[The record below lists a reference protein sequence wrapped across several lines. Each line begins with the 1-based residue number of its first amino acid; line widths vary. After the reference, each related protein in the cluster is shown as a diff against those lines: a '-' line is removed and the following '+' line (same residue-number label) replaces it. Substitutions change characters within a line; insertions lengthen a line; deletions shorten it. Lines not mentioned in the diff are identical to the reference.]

1 MIERVFGQC
10 VMKQGSTV
18 IIDVNGVGYGVEV
31 TDATAAQLHEDTA
44 ALLWIYT
51 HVREDSLRLFGFPEL
66 SERQLF
72 SQLLSVSGV
81 GPKVAMAILAT
92 ISASDL
98 VRAVE
103 EDDAS
108 ILEEVPGIGPRQSKK
123 IILELKP
130 KVAKISAFC
139 LTQQTGKTRSP
150 ATAPLFD
157 ARSSRLAADTI
168 RDLRSALEN
177 FGYKD
182 KEIQPIV
189 RKLERDPPA
198 TDLATL
204 LKSALADLASA
215 SPSAIGRG
223 EELF

>member
-1 MIERVFGQC
+1 MIERLFGKCVF
-10 VMKQGSTV
+10 KQTGAV

-31 TDATAAQLHEDTA
+31 TDATCAQLSEDMP
-44 ALLWIYT
+44 ALLWIHT

-81 GPKVAMAILAT
+81 GPKVAMSILAT

-130 KVAKISAFC
+130 KVAKILAFC
-139 LTQQTGKTRSP
+139 MTQQRSKPRSP
-150 ATAPLFD
+150 AATTLFEGRGD
-157 ARSSRLAADTI
+157 RIAAETLK
-168 RDLRSALEN
+168 DLRSALEN
-177 FGYKD
+177 FGYKE

-204 LKSALADLASA
+204 LKSALAELATA
-215 SPSAIGRG
+215 GPAVTGRG